1 MSKLW
6 LAIIANI
13 IGSIIAFFQLQG
25 LVEWP
30 DKPWLKSMWWVYLTS
45 LIIAPLFF
53 YSTKMSYEHFGA
65 FWNMRLGGFGIST
78 VVFGIMA
85 WGLRGEVPTLKTVIS
100 LLLALS
106 IILIQVTNVVK

>member
-1 MSKLW
+1 
-6 LAIIANI
+6 
-13 IGSIIAFFQLQG
+13 
-25 LVEWP
+25 VVWP

-85 WGLRGEVPTLKTVIS
+85 WGLIGEVPTLKTVIS